1 MGSHKNRYFSQLG
14 VCKRKEIAIMMRII
28 VKHNDTPI
36 KTYQFD
42 SDIVTVGR
50 LATNSIPINSM
61 GVSRHHLKIERNQS
75 TGLMDVKDLGSLNG
89 CYIDSKRIDIQ
100 AIQSATDVVLG
111 KYSLH
116 IEFTDAVAQPVPP
129 RVTTATPAIPEN
141 PVELTSSPTPIVQQI
156 VEQTEPTAINEP
168 DSTPLSTQSAAVT
181 SEHSEAL
188 ILDEIGKVEEET
200 VPESNFV
207 FSKSTKADEDLAAEL
222 EPPTVNAVL
231 IDLKR
236 QVIFKITKSMMVF
249 GSDKAADIFVESG
262 VFSSDKLAT
271 ITVENDIFTIHKG
284 NGKLKVNG
292 KKSTSQTL
300 VHKDKI
306 KIDGSEFSFMIKDN

>member
-1 MGSHKNRYFSQLG
+1 
-14 VCKRKEIAIMMRII
+14 MMRII
-28 VKHNDTPI
+28 VKHNETPI

-89 CYIDSKRIDIQ
+89 CYIDNKRIDVQ
-100 AIQSATDVVLG
+100 AIQSATDVILG

-116 IEFTDAVAQPVPP
+116 IEFTDAIVPTAPTAPTAPADVAE
-129 RVTTATPAIPEN
+129 ATPV
-141 PVELTSSPTPIVQQI
+141 VEDTN
-156 VEQTEPTAINEP
+156 TELSLDEISDDAT
-168 DSTPLSTQSAAVT
+168 STPKTSAAVT

-188 ILDEIGKVEEET
+188 IMDEIGKVEEES

-207 FSKSTKADEDLAAEL
+207 FSKSTKNEEDHPEEL
-222 EPPTVNAVL
+222 DPPTVNAVL
-231 IDLKR
+231 IDLNR
-236 QVIFKITKSMMVF
+236 QVIFKINKSTMIF
-249 GSDKAADIFVESG
+249 GSDKSADIFVESG

-271 ITVENDIFTIHKG
+271 ITAEDDVFTIHKG

-292 KKSTSQTL
+292 KKITSQTL

-306 KIDGSEFSFMIKDN
+306 KIDSSEFSFMIKDN